1 MSALSPRPKA
11 NSERTN
17 VFFSPEVMDRL
28 RVLASKKGTSVSG
41 LIRMIVLEYL
51 AGQK

>member
-1 MSALSPRPKA
+1 MSPRPKA

-17 VFFSPEVMDRL
+17 VFFSPDVMEKL
-28 RVLASKKGTSVSG
+28 RDIASQKGTSISG

-51 AGQK
+51 ANT

>member
-1 MSALSPRPKA
+1 MSPRPKA

-17 VFFSPEVMDRL
+17 VFFSPEVMEIL
-28 RVLASKKGTSVSG
+28 REMAEKKGTSVSG

-51 AGQK
+51 EGRK

>member
-1 MSALSPRPKA
+1 MSPRPKN

-17 VFFSPEVMDRL
+17 VFFFFFTMDKL
-28 RVLASKKGTSVSG
+28 RELASEKGTSVSG

-51 AGQK
+51 ADKK

>member
-1 MSALSPRPKA
+1 MSPRPKA

-17 VFFSPEVMDRL
+17 VFFSPEVMNKL
-28 RVLASKKGTSVSG
+28 RKMAEQKGTSVSG

-51 AGQK
+51 AQKE

>member
-1 MSALSPRPKA
+1 MSPRPVA

-17 VFFSPEVMDRL
+17 VFFSPEVMEKL
-28 RVLASKKGTSVSG
+28 KRVAQEKGTSVSG

-51 AGQK
+51 QAQK

>member
-1 MSALSPRPKA
+1 MSPRPKA

-17 VFFSPEVMDRL
+17 VFFSSDVMKTL
-28 RVLASKKGTSVSG
+28 REKAEEKGMSVSG

-51 AGQK
+51 AQQK

>member
-1 MSALSPRPKA
+1 MSPRPKA

-17 VFFSPEVMDRL
+17 VFFSPEIMEEL
-28 RVLASKKGTSVSG
+28 RKIAAEKGTSVSG

-51 AGQK
+51 AKNRK

>member
-1 MSALSPRPKA
+1 MSPRPKA

-17 VFFSPEVMDRL
+17 VFFSPDVMDRL
-28 RVLASKKGTSVSG
+28 KEIAGEKGTSVSG

-51 AGQK
+51 AEKK

>member
-1 MSALSPRPKA
+1 MSPRPKA

-17 VFFSPEVMDRL
+17 VFFSPEIMEEL
-28 RVLASKKGTSVSG
+28 RKLAEEKGTSVSG

-51 AGQK
+51 AKIKK

>member
-1 MSALSPRPKA
+1 MSPRAKA

-17 VFFSPEVMDRL
+17 VFFSPEVMEEL
-28 RVLASKKGTSVSG
+28 RDLAKKKGTSVSG

-51 AGQK
+51 AKIKK

>member
-1 MSALSPRPKA
+1 MSPRPKA

-17 VFFSPEVMDRL
+17 VFFSPEIMEDL
-28 RVLASKKGTSVSG
+28 RKLATEKGTSVSG

-51 AGQK
+51 AKTKK

>member
-1 MSALSPRPKA
+1 MSPREKA

-17 VFFSPEVMDRL
+17 VFFSPEVMERL
-28 RVLASKKGTSVSG
+28 RRLAKNKGTSVSG

-51 AGQK
+51 EKVEK

>member
-1 MSALSPRPKA
+1 MSPREKA

-17 VFFSPEVMDRL
+17 VFFSPEVMERL
-28 RVLASKKGTSVSG
+28 RNIAKNKGTSVSG

-51 AGQK
+51 AQNEK

>member
-1 MSALSPRPKA
+1 MSPKQKA

-17 VFFSPEVMDRL
+17 VFFSPDAMETL
-28 RVLASKKGTSVSG
+28 RELAKEKGTSVSG

-51 AGQK
+51 AKEKE

>member
-1 MSALSPRPKA
+1 MSPRPKA

-17 VFFSPEVMDRL
+17 VFFSPDVMEQL
-28 RVLASKKGTSVSG
+28 RKTAEEKGTSVSG

-51 AGQK
+51 ANAKK

>member
-1 MSALSPRPKA
+1 MSPRPKA

-17 VFFSPEVMDRL
+17 VFFSPDVMEKLRL
-28 RVLASKKGTSVSG
+28 IAAEKGTSVSG

-51 AGQK
+51 AKKK

>member
-1 MSALSPRPKA
+1 MSPRPKA

-17 VFFSPEVMDRL
+17 VFFSPDIMEKL
-28 RVLASKKGTSVSG
+28 RQIATEKGTSVSG

-51 AGQK
+51 AERK

>member
-1 MSALSPRPKA
+1 MSPRPKA

-17 VFFSPEVMDRL
+17 VFFSPEVMANL
-28 RVLASKKGTSVSG
+28 RNMAERKGTSVSG

-51 AGQK
+51 AKESK

>member
-1 MSALSPRPKA
+1 MSPRPKA

-17 VFFSPEVMDRL
+17 VFFSPDVMDTL
-28 RVLASKKGTSVSG
+28 REIAERKGTSVSG

-51 AGQK
+51 AENE

>member
-1 MSALSPRPKA
+1 MVSPRPKA

-17 VFFSPEVMDRL
+17 VFFSPEIMNQL
-28 RVLASKKGTSVSG
+28 RNIAEEKGTSVSG

-51 AGQK
+51 ANNKK